1 MLPTSMSET
10 YDHPSNNQLLV
21 DSSNKKGMQALRPHP
36 FFKTV
41 LKPFKNCSKTNYNYA
56 NKNTFSAHFSPIP
69 TIFII
74 CITSTPQKQQSPIN
88 RGFAVFFRA
97 NFFVFIYANIVTTPH
112 IEQKMDSLAIHFVI
126 FATSK
131 LHL

>member
-97 NFFVFIYANIVTTPH
+97 NFFVFIYANIVTTPQRFKPF
-112 IEQKMDSLAIHFVI
+112 EVI
-126 FATSK
+126 PSDGASV
-131 LHL
+131 HACACN